1 MRAQLGLELVSGTP
15 SFTNFT
21 PDFTDT
27 LDYVFIEGG
36 AELSRRR
43 GESSDSAG
51 PGESKAVLSVEGR
64 GAGRGGEEG
73 KAAAV
78 AAAAAVAPM
87 PEEGEL
93 RAMTPGL
100 PSETYPSDHVSLVVD
115 LALWT

>member
-21 PDFTDT
+21 PEFTDT

-36 AELSRRR
+36 AGTGRRR
-43 GESSDSAG
+43 G
-51 PGESKAVLSVEGR
+51 GET
-64 GAGRGGEEG
+64 
-73 KAAAV
+73 
-78 AAAAAVAPM
+78 VAPM
-87 PEEGEL
+87 PEEGVL
-93 RAMTPGL
+93 RAVTPGL